1 MIYEI
6 IEKDIIAAMKT
17 NGTNLRD
24 ALRFLKSKIQ
34 TESIDSRKE
43 IDDDLCISCI
53 KKLIKQNEE
62 TLKFIPNGENLYLQD
77 KCEIEIE
84 IWRLY
89 LPKMLDEKETVEAVE
104 SLIKE
109 LNITSIKQMGQ
120 VMGEL
125 KKKYGQTIDMGIV
138 SKIVKEKLQ

>member
-6 IEKDIIAAMKT
+6 IEKDIIAAMKN

-62 TLKFIPNGENLYLQD
+62 TLKFIENGKNLYLQD

>member
-1 MIYEI
+1 M
-6 IEKDIIAAMKT
+6 IEKNIIVAMKSK
-17 NGTNLRD
+17 NTNLRN

-43 IDDDLCISCI
+43 IDDDLCISCV

-62 TLKFIPNGENLYLQD
+62 TLKFIKNGKNLYLQN
-77 KCEIEIE
+77 KCECEIE

-89 LPKMLDEKETVEAVE
+89 LPKMLDEKETIEAVE
-104 SLIKE
+104 SFIKE

-120 VMGEL
+120 VMSKL
-125 KKKYGQTIDMGIV
+125 KNKYGQTVDMIIA
-138 SKIVKEKLQ
+138 SKFVKAKLQ